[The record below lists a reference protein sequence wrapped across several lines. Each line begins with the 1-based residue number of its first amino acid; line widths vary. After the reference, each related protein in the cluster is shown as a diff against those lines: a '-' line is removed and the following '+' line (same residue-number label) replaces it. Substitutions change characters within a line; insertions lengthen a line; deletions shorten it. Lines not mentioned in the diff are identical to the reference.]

1 VALPR
6 PASERR
12 VFRPAR
18 RVNWATRVFAV
29 LVLILAI
36 VAIGAVVE
44 VVLPQ
49 RVGTLAGLEANDLT
63 IARKDSSS
71 VAASASTLWTELST
85 TGALNLTPDR
95 LSADL
100 TAAQGIQKSEAD
112 ALGHVQAAQ
121 SDITQA
127 QAIPFQL
134 HAPAFLSDGASLSHL
149 SKSLAA
155 AGNLALAATLQIT
168 IAQHMNQDSTTLA
181 GLNASMNN
189 KDWTTAS
196 KTAASLT
203 TDVKAQQAA
212 VADPEALM
220 DPLWSKW
227 MDGIIT
233 YAGAAQQYSLASA
246 TPGQKGAAQ
255 QFANQM
261 AAANQQIRA
270 ALAAAQGDAAAW
282 QTKTVQPILTTMTSE
297 LSAGS

>member
-1 VALPR
+1 MALPR

-18 RVNWATRVFAV
+18 RVSWGTRVFAV

-36 VAIGAVVE
+36 GAIGAVVE

-49 RVGTLAGLEANDLT
+49 RVGTLAGLEANDLS
-63 IARKDSSS
+63 IARKDSSG
-71 VAASASTLWTELST
+71 VAASVSTLWTELST

-134 HAPAFLSDGASLSHL
+134 HAAAFVSDAAPLANL

-181 GLNASMNN
+181 SLNASMNS

-196 KTAASLT
+196 KTAASLV

-246 TPGQKGAAQ
+246 SGQKPAAQ

-261 AAANQQIRA
+261 AAANQQISA
-270 ALAAAQGDAAAW
+270 DVAAAQGDAAAW
-282 QTKTVQPILTTMTSE
+282 QSKTVQPILTTMTSD

>member
-1 VALPR
+1 M
-6 PASERR
+6 
-12 VFRPAR
+12 
-18 RVNWATRVFAV
+18 
-29 LVLILAI
+29 
-36 VAIGAVVE
+36 GAVVE

-49 RVGTLAGLEANDLT
+49 RVGTLAGLEANDLA
-63 IARKDSSS
+63 IARKDSSG
-71 VAASASTLWTELST
+71 VAASTSTLWTELST
-85 TGALNLTPDR
+85 TGALNLTSDR

-134 HAPAFLSDGASLSHL
+134 RAPAFLSDGAPLSHL

-181 GLNASMNN
+181 SLNASMNT
-189 KDWTTAS
+189 KDWTGAS

-212 VADPEALM
+212 MADPEALM

-255 QFANQM
+255 QHANEM

-270 ALAAAQGDAAAW
+270 ALAAAQGNAAAW
-282 QTKTVQPILTTMTSE
+282 QTKTVQPILATMTSE